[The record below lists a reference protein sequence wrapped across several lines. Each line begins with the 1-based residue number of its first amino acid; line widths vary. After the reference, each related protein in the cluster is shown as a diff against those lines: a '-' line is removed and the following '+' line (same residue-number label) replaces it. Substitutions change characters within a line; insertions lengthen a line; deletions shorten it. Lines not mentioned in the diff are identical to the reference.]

1 MTNAEKLQDIQQ
13 EIDKLL
19 NIDKISMDI
28 CQRLTYLRGSKC
40 ALESSVN
47 KSNINTQLISQND
60 SAVKLK
66 PSADE
71 LKDVAPSLNA
81 FIENHNTENLQKLCL
96 ELQEFC
102 QSVYALTKNDDERK
116 IYFKM
121 LDNLRYM

>member
-19 NIDKISMDI
+19 SVDKISMDI
-28 CQRLTYLRGSKC
+28 CQRLTYLRGAKC
-40 ALESSVN
+40 SLESFDN
-47 KSNINTQLISQND
+47 KSNINTQLMSKND
-60 SAVKLK
+60 SEAKLR
-66 PSADE
+66 PSEDE
-71 LKDVAPSLNA
+71 LKDVSPSLNA
-81 FIENHNTENLQKLCL
+81 FIENHTTENLQKLCL

>member
-1 MTNAEKLQDIQQ
+1 MTNVEKLQDIQQ

-19 NIDKISMDI
+19 NVDKISMDI
-28 CQRLTYLRGSKC
+28 CQRLTYLRGAKC
-40 ALESSVN
+40 TLESSVS

-60 SAVKLK
+60 SDGELK

-71 LKDVAPSLNA
+71 LKDIVPSLNTL
-81 FIENHNTENLQKLCL
+81 IENHTTENLQKLCL

>member
-1 MTNAEKLQDIQQ
+1 MTNVEKLQDVQQ

-19 NIDKISMDI
+19 NVDKISMDI
-28 CQRLTYLRGSKC
+28 CQRLTYLRGAKC
-40 ALESSVN
+40 ALESYDS
-47 KSNINTQLISQND
+47 KSNINTQLISQNN
-60 SAVKLK
+60 SEAKLK

-71 LKDVAPSLNA
+71 LKDVAPSLSA
-81 FIENHNTENLQKLCL
+81 FIENHTTENLQKLCL

>member
-1 MTNAEKLQDIQQ
+1 
-13 EIDKLL
+13 
-19 NIDKISMDI
+19 MDI
-28 CQRLTYLRGSKC
+28 CQRLTYLIGAKC

-66 PSADE
+66 PSSDE

>member
-1 MTNAEKLQDIQQ
+1 MA
-13 EIDKLL
+13 
-19 NIDKISMDI
+19 
-28 CQRLTYLRGSKC
+28 
-40 ALESSVN
+40 
-47 KSNINTQLISQND
+47 
-60 SAVKLK
+60 KLK

-71 LKDVAPSLNA
+71 LKDVAPSLNT
-81 FIENHNTENLQKLCL
+81 FIENRTIENLQKLCL

>member
-1 MTNAEKLQDIQQ
+1 MTNVEKLQDVQQ

-19 NIDKISMDI
+19 NVDKISMDI
-28 CQRLTYLRGSKC
+28 CQRLTYLIGAKC
-40 ALESSVN
+40 ALESYDS

-66 PSADE
+66 PSSDE
-71 LKDVAPSLNA
+71 LKDVAPSLNT
-81 FIENHNTENLQKLCL
+81 FIENRTIENLQKLCL